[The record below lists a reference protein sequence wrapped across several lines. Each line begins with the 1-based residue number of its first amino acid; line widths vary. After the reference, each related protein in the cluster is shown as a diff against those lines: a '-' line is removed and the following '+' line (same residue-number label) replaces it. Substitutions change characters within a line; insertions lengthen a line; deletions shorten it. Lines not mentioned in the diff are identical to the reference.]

1 MDASILR
8 VDKVTARVGCAATE
22 VRHARWVTVHDGNH
36 SVIGLIHVYAKGDLT
51 RTAIIVYVTNA
62 VVVRTR
68 GASEVS
74 NYATKTS
81 VSNQHEVIGRTSL
94 LKDACDDVVEGF
106 FTELRRCSFSSRVDA
121 CSRSAEASRNVRR
134 ASRVKPVTKATKG
147 VCSACAVFYSTIIS
161 RSKGCF
167 DVALKFTD
175 ALSFG
180 LCNLGRANTVN
191 SFLQVRNLEVATEL
205 LNVVA
210 QTSTTSELVCECS
223 NVGPFSNTRGYWSSK
238 GINSP
243 LNKRCVGFLLVKRGK
258 DRSFFRSEDGQ
269 NICQVLTIGNSRTW
283 ISGII
288 CI

>member
-1 MDASILR
+1 M
-8 VDKVTARVGCAATE
+8 
-22 VRHARWVTVHDGNH
+22 
-36 SVIGLIHVYAKGDLT
+36 IGLIHVYAKGDLT
-51 RTAIIVYVTNA
+51 RTAIVVYVTNA
-62 VVVRTR
+62 VVAGTR

-106 FTELRRCSFSSRVDA
+106 FTELSCSSFSSRVDA
-121 CSRSAEASRNVRR
+121 CSRSAETSRDIRR
-134 ASRVKPVTKATKG
+134 TSRVKPVTKTTKAVSG
-147 VCSACAVFYSTIIS
+147 VCAVFYCTIIS
-161 RSKGCF
+161 RSKSCF
-167 DVALKFTD
+167 DVALEFTD

-210 QTSTTSELVCECS
+210 QTSTTSELVSECADVS
-223 NVGPFSNTRGYWSSK
+223 TFADTCSFRISK
-238 GINSP
+238 AVNSP
-243 LNKRCVGFLLVKRGK
+243 LNESCVGFLLVKRGK

-269 NICQVLTIGNSRTW
+269 NICQVLTIGNARTR